1 MPSASYSMK
10 LQVTLLALCQA
21 LAMTTNTVLITTAAL
36 VGYAL
41 AADKALATLPLA
53 VRQIATMTATI
64 PASMLMQRIGRRGGF
79 LLGTVI
85 GIAGA
90 SFSVYS
96 LTIASFWLFT
106 LSMACLGVANSFVGY
121 YRFAAADVANE
132 AFRPQ
137 AISWV
142 IAGGIIA
149 AVLGPWLANGS
160 KGWFNSELYIGAF
173 VAVLVLQLVSAL
185 LLCLLDIP
193 HIVISKSESQ
203 SRPLFEIV
211 RQPKFFVATLG
222 STISYGVMAFVMT
235 ATPLAMTAESHSF
248 SQSAT
253 VIQWHVFGMFGPA
266 LVTGWLINR
275 FGVSTIIVTGAV
287 LLLSC
292 MGLNLA
298 GTSFWHFAIA
308 LLLLG
313 LGWNFMYVGSTTL
326 LTETY
331 TPDEKTQAQA
341 MHDFAVFGFVAI
353 ATYSSGQIF
362 YRFDWAMLNQ
372 ISWPLV
378 LIALVTVLWLRNNR
392 SADSALTDASK

>member
-1 MPSASYSMK
+1 MSSASSSIK
-10 LQVTLLALCQA
+10 SQVTLLALCQS

-36 VGYAL
+36 VGFAL

-53 VRQIATMTATI
+53 IRQIATMTATI
-64 PASMLMQRIGRRGGF
+64 PASVVMQRVGRRNGF
-79 LLGTVI
+79 LLGTLV
-85 GIAGA
+85 GIVGAGL
-90 SFSVYS
+90 SVYS
-96 LTIASFWLFT
+96 LTITSFWLFA
-106 LSMACLGVANSFVGY
+106 LSMAFLGLANSFVGY
-121 YRFAAADVANE
+121 YRFAAADVADDSS
-132 AFRPQ
+132 RSQ

-160 KGWFNSELYIGAF
+160 KGWFDSEIYIGAF
-173 VAVLVLQLVSAL
+173 VAVLGLQILSAL
-185 LLCLLDIP
+185 LLCFLQIP
-193 HIVISKSESQ
+193 HAVRQKLKTS
-203 SRPLFEIV
+203 SRSLFEIV
-211 RQPKFFVATLG
+211 RQPKFCVATFG

-235 ATPLAMTAESHSF
+235 ATPLAMTVENHSF

-266 LVTGWLINR
+266 LATGWLIKR
-275 FGVSTIIVTGAV
+275 FGVLTIIMTGA
-287 LLLSC
+287 LLLLGC

-331 TPDEKTQAQA
+331 TPDEKAQAQA
-341 MHDFAVFGFVAI
+341 VHDFAVFGFVAI
-353 ATYSSGQIF
+353 ATYFSGQIF
-362 YRFDWAMLNQ
+362 YRFDWAMLNH

-378 LIALVTVLWLRNNR
+378 LFALLTGLWLRLWLRNQT
-392 SADSALTDASK
+392 ATQP

>member
-1 MPSASYSMK
+1 VSAVASSVK
-10 LQVTLLALCQA
+10 SQVTLLALCQA

-41 AADKALATLPLA
+41 ATDKSLATLPLA
-53 VRQIATMTATI
+53 IRQVATMSATI
-64 PASMLMQRIGRRGGF
+64 PASVLMQRVGRRNGF
-79 LLGTVI
+79 LLGSLV

-90 SFSVYS
+90 GLSIYS
-96 LTIASFWLFT
+96 LTITSYWLFA
-106 LSMACLGVANSFVGY
+106 LSMALLGLSNSLVGY
-121 YRFAAADVANE
+121 YRFAAADVADE
-132 AFRPQ
+132 ALRSQ

-160 KGWFNSELYIGAF
+160 KDWFDSEIYIGAF
-173 VAVLVLQLVSAL
+173 VAVLGLQILSAL
-185 LLCLLDIP
+185 LLCFLQIP
-193 HIVISKSESQ
+193 HS
-203 SRPLFEIV
+203 SRRKLQTSSRSLFEIV
-211 RQPKFFVATLG
+211 RQPKFGVATFG

-235 ATPLAMTAESHSF
+235 ATPLAMSAENHSF
-248 SQSAT
+248 SQSAA
-253 VIQWHVFGMFGPA
+253 VIQWHVLGMFGPA
-266 LVTGWLINR
+266 LITGWLIKR
-275 FGVSTIIVTGAV
+275 LGVLSIILTGAA
-287 LLLSC
+287 LLLGC

-331 TPDEKTQAQA
+331 TSDEKAQAQA
-341 MHDFAVFGFVAI
+341 VHDFIVFGFVAI

-362 YRFDWAMLNQ
+362 YSFDWVMLNQ

-378 LIALVTVLWLRNNR
+378 LAVLLTVLWLQNQLISSNQR
-392 SADSALTDASK
+392 

>member
-1 MPSASYSMK
+1 
-10 LQVTLLALCQA
+10 
-21 LAMTTNTVLITTAAL
+21 MTTNTVLITTAAL

-53 VRQIATMTATI
+53 IRQAATMAATI
-64 PASMLMQRIGRRGGF
+64 PASVLMQRVGRRNGF
-79 LLGTVI
+79 LLGTFV

-90 SFSVYS
+90 SLSIYS
-96 LTIASFWLFT
+96 LSVTSYWLFA
-106 LSMACLGVANSFVGY
+106 LSMAFLGLSNGFVGY
-121 YRFAAADVANE
+121 YRFAAADIADDTL
-132 AFRPQ
+132 RSQ

-160 KGWFNSELYIGAF
+160 KSWFDSEIYIGAF
-173 VAVLVLQLVSAL
+173 VAVLGLQALSAL
-185 LLCLLDIP
+185 LLCFLQIP
-193 HIVISKSESQ
+193 HTIQRKLETR
-203 SRPLFEIV
+203 SRSLFEIV
-211 RQPKFFVATLG
+211 RQPKFCVATFG
-222 STISYGVMAFVMT
+222 STISYGVMAFVMS

-248 SQSAT
+248 SQSAM

-266 LVTGWLINR
+266 LVTGWLIKR
-275 FGVSTIIVTGAV
+275 FGVLTVILTGAV
-287 LLLSC
+287 LLLGC

-331 TPDEKTQAQA
+331 TPGEKGQAQA
-341 MHDFAVFGFVAI
+341 VHDFAVFGFVAI
-353 ATYSSGQIF
+353 ATYFSGQVF

-372 ISWPLV
+372 ICWPLV
-378 LIALVTVLWLRNNR
+378 LLALLTILWLRNQ
-392 SADSALTDASK
+392 SAPQT